1 MVCQQGAHGDGQQ
14 SARCSRRSKVRNCM
28 SWLGRMKNVFK
39 TTPEEQIIGYSFV
52 ELKSIFGI
60 RITETVGGPRNYPV
74 FSALTPAGIQA
85 YYSSFVVDKAE
96 TADLENLI
104 NERFSPIDERLF
116 NGLVVTCFQHRLS
129 DERLIFSISYKEFNS
144 ATIRLI
150 TNSSELLSML
160 SETNIA
166 APPPWV
172 VFDGYEASWWG
183 GDMQGAQGFYNDNHF
198 FPFFSSLS
206 PAERTAYYAR
216 YSASEEWVR
225 SLELNLDLE

>member
-1 MVCQQGAHGDGQQ
+1 
-14 SARCSRRSKVRNCM
+14 M

-39 TTPEEQIIGYSFV
+39 TTPEEQIIGYSVV
-52 ELKSIFGI
+52 ELTSIFGI
-60 RITETVGGPRNYPV
+60 SLTETVGGHRKYPV

-85 YYSSFVVDKAE
+85 YYSSFVVAKAE
-96 TADLENLI
+96 TAGIEHLI
-104 NERFSPIDERLF
+104 NERFSPINERLF
-116 NGLVVTCFQHRLS
+116 NGLVVTRFQHRLR

-150 TNSSELLSML
+150 TNSSELLNML

-166 APPPWV
+166 APPPWL
-172 VFDGYEASWWG
+172 VFDGYEASGWE
-183 GDMQGAQGFYNDNHF
+183 GDMQGTQGFYNDNHF

-225 SLELNLDLE
+225 SLELTLDLE

>member
-1 MVCQQGAHGDGQQ
+1 
-14 SARCSRRSKVRNCM
+14 M

-39 TTPEEQIIGYSFV
+39 TTPEEQIVGYSVV
-52 ELKSIFGI
+52 ELKSIF
-60 RITETVGGPRNYPV
+60 RITITEAVAGHRNYPV
-74 FSALTPAGIQA
+74 CSALTPAGIQA
-85 YYSSFVVDKAE
+85 YYSSFVIDKAE
-96 TADLENLI
+96 VAGVENLI
-104 NERFSPIDERLF
+104 NERFTSVNERVF
-116 NGLVVTCFQHRLS
+116 NGLVVTRFQHRLS
-129 DERLIFSISYKEFNS
+129 NEQLIFSISYKEFNS

-172 VFDGYEASWWG
+172 VFDGYEASLWG
-183 GDMQGAQGFYNDNHF
+183 GDMQGTQRFYNDNYF

-216 YSASEEWVR
+216 YSASEEWIR
-225 SLELNLDLE
+225 SLELTLDLE